1 MWKWMSTPEAKK
13 IATFAQEKA
22 WKALQQQFPR
32 ADRSKFEIQANFKK
46 NHTATAEV
54 FFKGSLGVST
64 SVFSSDRRYWRP
76 QMKTALSL
84 DDVNG
89 LPY

>member
-13 IATFAQEKA
+13 IATSAQEKV

-32 ADRSKFEIQANFKK
+32 ADGSKFEIQANFSQ

-54 FFKGSLGVST
+54 FSKAVQVCQRVYSARTEDIGAHK
-64 SVFSSDRRYWRP
+64 WR
-76 QMKTALSL
+76 QH
-84 DDVNG
+84 
-89 LPY
+89 